1 MKTTFSRQFALIA
14 ALLLV
19 CMIFTGVSFR
29 FLMLGYL
36 KNDKKET
43 LSADAAAV
51 ASLAEAYDSTG
62 ELEENWDFRLSL
74 SLFSDVGEAEA
85 LVCDEN
91 GFIVLC
97 SCDEFNCE
105 HIGQQVDANL
115 ITEIDANGETFRV
128 GALSGIH
135 DDRRYIA
142 GRPIV
147 ANDTDETIGYVIIS
161 SDMTQIADFMQR
173 SSSLFFYVAIVVLVL
188 ALAAA
193 TFLSHQQAQP
203 LAKVADAARRFGRGE
218 LDTRVTVPDSCGEE
232 VVDLANAFNTMADS
246 LEKSEQRRQ
255 EFVANVSH
263 ELKTPMTTIG
273 GYIDGMLDGTIPP
286 EKQQHYMQIV
296 SGEVRRLSRLVR
308 NMLDIAK
315 LQAMGVEESRKT
327 RFDLGEELSD
337 VLITFEQKIYNK
349 HLDVRVNLP
358 DKPVWTRA
366 ERDSITQVIY
376 NLIDNAIKFC
386 PDGGRLALR
395 LQLDGGKA
403 RVTVENTGPT
413 IDKDELPLLF
423 LLLDFSEKKT
433 YRSIVPVW
441 VGKFL
446 LGSYLSVLGMAVLGS
461 RMAKASHPFFAIVSV
476 SQPLSTQRADALYI
490 LVFVMLCVLRITLFA
505 VLAAHLLRLCFPKL
519 RYTSTLCL
527 LSMLGIAGAASKIS
541 VSGIWEF

>member
-91 GFIVLC
+91 GFVVLC

-115 ITEIDANGETFRV
+115 ITEIDASGETFRV
-128 GALSGIH
+128 GTLAGIH
-135 DDRRYIA
+135 DGRRYIA

-147 ANDTDETIGYVIIS
+147 ANDTEETIGYVIIS
-161 SDMTQIADFMQR
+161 SDMTQITDFMQR
-173 SSSLFFYVAIVVLVL
+173 SSSLFFYVAIIVLVL

-255 EFVANVSH
+255 EFIANVSH

-349 HLDVRVNLP
+349 HLDVRVDLP

-376 NLIDNAIKFC
+376 NLIDNAIKFSRENSVIYIQTSLKYEKVFVSVKDTGIGI
-386 PDGGRLALR
+386 PKESIKKIWDRFYKSDLSR
-395 LQLDGGKA
+395 GKDKKG
-403 RVTVENTGPT
+403 TG
-413 IDKDELPLLF
+413 
-423 LLLDFSEKKT
+423 
-433 YRSIVPVW
+433 
-441 VGKFL
+441 
-446 LGSYLSVLGMAVLGS
+446 LGL
-461 RMAKASHPFFAIVSV
+461 AIVKEIIQAHGENIDV
-476 SQPLSTQRADALYI
+476 ISTQGVGSEFIFTLPKATAL
-490 LVFVMLCVLRITLFA
+490 
-505 VLAAHLLRLCFPKL
+505 
-519 RYTSTLCL
+519 
-527 LSMLGIAGAASKIS
+527 
-541 VSGIWEF
+541 

>member
-1 MKTTFSRQFALIA
+1 MNIAIFAYSRTGCKTARRICMALPEAETLCYAVPRLAEPGFLPLEKAVYGAAFSEMDALIFVGAAGIAVREIAPYVRDKRTDPAVLDLDERANFVIPLLSGHIGGANALARRLAA
-14 ALLLV
+14 ALGATAV
-19 CMIFTGVSFR
+19 VTTATDVNGKFSVDTW
-29 FLMLGYL
+29 
-36 KNDKKET
+36 
-43 LSADAAAV
+43 AA
-51 ASLAEAYDSTG
+51 
-62 ELEENWDFRLSL
+62 
-74 SLFSDVGEAEA
+74 
-85 LVCDEN
+85 
-91 GFIVLC
+91 
-97 SCDEFNCE
+97 E
-105 HIGQQVDANL
+105 HGCAI
-115 ITEIDANGETFRV
+115 
-128 GALSGIH
+128 
-135 DDRRYIA
+135 
-142 GRPIV
+142 
-147 ANDTDETIGYVIIS
+147 
-161 SDMTQIADFMQR
+161 SDMTQITDFMQR
-173 SSSLFFYVAIVVLVL
+173 SSSLFFYVAIIVLVL

-218 LDTRVTVPDSCGEE
+218 LDTRVTVPESCGEE

-255 EFVANVSH
+255 EFIANVSH

-349 HLDVRVNLP
+349 HLDVRVDLP

-395 LQLDGGKA
+395 VQVDGGKA
-403 RVTVENTGPT
+403 RVSVENTGPT

-423 LLLDFSEKKT
+423 DRFHKADKS
-433 YRSIVPVW
+433 RSADREGW
-441 VGKFL
+441 G
-446 LGSYLSVLGMAVLGS
+446 LG
-461 RMAKASHPFFAIVSV
+461 
-476 SQPLSTQRADALYI
+476 LYI
-490 LVFVMLCVLRITLFA
+490 AKTIVGAHGGDIWATSENGVTQFNFTLPT
-505 VLAAHLLRLCFPKL
+505 VR
-519 RYTSTLCL
+519 
-527 LSMLGIAGAASKIS
+527 
-541 VSGIWEF
+541 

>member
-1 MKTTFSRQFALIA
+1 MKTMFSRQFALIA

-36 KNDKKET
+36 KTDKKET

-74 SLFSDVGEAEA
+74 SLFPTSARPRRWSA
-85 LVCDEN
+85 TKTAS
-91 GFIVLC
+91 
-97 SCDEFNCE
+97 SCCARATSLTVN
-105 HIGQQVDANL
+105 ISGQQVDANL

-128 GALSGIH
+128 GTLAGIH
-135 DDRRYIA
+135 DGRRYIA

-161 SDMTQIADFMQR
+161 SDMTQITDFMQR
-173 SSSLFFYVAIVVLVL
+173 SSSLFFYVAIIVLVL

-218 LDTRVTVPDSCGEE
+218 LDTRVTVPESCGEE

-349 HLDVRVNLP
+349 HLDVRVDLP

-395 LQLDGGKA
+395 VQVDGAKA
-403 RVTVENTGPT
+403 RVSVENTGPT

-423 LLLDFSEKKT
+423 DRFHKADKS
-433 YRSIVPVW
+433 RSADREGW
-441 VGKFL
+441 G
-446 LGSYLSVLGMAVLGS
+446 LG
-461 RMAKASHPFFAIVSV
+461 
-476 SQPLSTQRADALYI
+476 LYI
-490 LVFVMLCVLRITLFA
+490 AKTIVGAHGGDIWATSENGVTQFNFTLPT
-505 VLAAHLLRLCFPKL
+505 VR
-519 RYTSTLCL
+519 
-527 LSMLGIAGAASKIS
+527 
-541 VSGIWEF
+541 